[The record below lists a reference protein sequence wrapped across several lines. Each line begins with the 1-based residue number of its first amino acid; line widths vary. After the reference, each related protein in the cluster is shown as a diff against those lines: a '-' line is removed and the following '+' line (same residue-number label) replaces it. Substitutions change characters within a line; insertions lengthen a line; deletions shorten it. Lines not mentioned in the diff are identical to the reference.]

1 MAAEAYSGEDRG
13 RQRGSLMILVLLYVL
28 TIPAANWLIGHVGT
42 TCVPDG
48 PCLIPVLPGLMAP
61 SGVLMIGAALL
72 LRDLVQRRYGPAVS
86 LAAIAAGVVIS
97 FVVAPPALALA
108 SAAAFAIS
116 ELCDFAVYTPLV
128 RRGFALAVILSCVAG
143 AAIDSAAFLWLAFGS
158 LQHVAGQVV
167 GKTYAAVAFL
177 AYRRLSA

>member
-1 MAAEAYSGEDRG
+1 M
-13 RQRGSLMILVLLYVL
+13 
-28 TIPAANWLIGHVGT
+28 
-42 TCVPDG
+42 
-48 PCLIPVLPGLMAP
+48 
-61 SGVLMIGAALL
+61 
-72 LRDLVQRRYGPAVS
+72 S

-116 ELCDFAVYTPLV
+116 ELSDLAVYTPLV
-128 RRGFALAVILSCVAG
+128 RRGFALAVVLSCVAG